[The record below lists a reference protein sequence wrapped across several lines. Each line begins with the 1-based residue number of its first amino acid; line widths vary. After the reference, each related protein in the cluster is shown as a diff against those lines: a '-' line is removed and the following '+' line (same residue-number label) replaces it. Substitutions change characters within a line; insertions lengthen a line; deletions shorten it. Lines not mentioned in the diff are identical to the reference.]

1 MDYYR
6 DVKLSDWCGGKSNSA
21 RRKIDVALF
30 EWFFETLNW
39 GRGWGKIKYYPHYFY
54 ITELLPPPSLKRK
67 QTIRY
72 YGGHCFTMKCLRGY
86 WIDIHWFFPT
96 NIDCGV
102 SQVWRSKNG
111 VWRFSWYL
119 QISLMWLCLCTNL
132 EKWYKML
139 DSQEMIRRWLGW
151 KGISISRQW
160 IHQRKQGKKFHVW
173 LISLNER

>member
-1 MDYYR
+1 MWHYLNDSL
-6 DVKLSDWCGGKSNSA
+6 KLWIEEGAGA
-21 RRKIDVALF
+21 RVSTILTIF
-30 EWFFETLNW
+30 ISLNF
-39 GRGWGKIKYYPHYFY
+39 YPHLHWKENRRLG
-54 ITELLPPPSLKRK
+54 T
-67 QTIRY
+67 TGG
-72 YGGHCFTMKCLRGY
+72 GGHCFTMKCLRGY

-102 SQVWRSKNG
+102 SQVWRSKKG

-119 QISLMWLCLCTNL
+119 QISLMWMCLCTNL

-139 DSQEMIRRWLGW
+139 DSQEMIRRWLCW
-151 KGISISRQW
+151 KGMSISRQW